1 MATLIQQ
8 YAIAQSTEL
17 LARATVGL
25 SRIGND
31 VSNEDGTQQT
41 PGRRAKR
48 QALADE
54 VRRNALGL
62 RDFIARLVAADGVV
76 QAACTF
82 TGANENTAADTSA
95 VTDQRIL
102 DVISANWD
110 FIAGVLAS
118 EM

>member
-1 MATLIQQ
+1 
-8 YAIAQSTEL
+8 
-17 LARATVGL
+17 
-25 SRIGND
+25 
-31 VSNEDGTQQT
+31 
-41 PGRRAKR
+41 
-48 QALADE
+48 
-54 VRRNALGL
+54 
-62 RDFIARLVAADGVV
+62 V